1 MLNESQMLMSCCLN
15 DIRKFLIH
23 DVTVVLY
30 SMKRIHSFSFY
41 FVEFVND
48 ANPMLLWLCICGWI
62 T

>member
-48 ANPMLLWLCICGWI
+48 ANPM
-62 T
+62 